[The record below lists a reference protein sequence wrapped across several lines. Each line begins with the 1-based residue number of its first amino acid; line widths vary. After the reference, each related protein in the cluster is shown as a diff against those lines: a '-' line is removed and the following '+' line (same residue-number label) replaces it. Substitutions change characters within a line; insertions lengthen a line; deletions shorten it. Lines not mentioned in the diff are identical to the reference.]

1 MSSKIKVLIADDVA
15 ATRENIYK
23 LMEFHPEMNAVGQ
36 AGSGEEAIALARRLQ
51 PDVVLMDINMPG
63 MDGITATERLTTE
76 VPGAAIIIMSVQAEQ
91 DYLRRAMIAGAKN
104 YLIKPF
110 TGDELLTAVRQAYA
124 QEQRRKSAYVNVR
137 PTTRE
142 PGKLISIFSSKGGV
156 GKTTIATNL
165 AVALAEKTSSRVA
178 LVDADLQFG
187 DVTLFLNLAPR
198 STLADMIS
206 DVEHLDATVLD
217 SYTVDYNE
225 RLRVLPAPFRPE
237 QAETITGAHMTA
249 ILKQFRAS
257 YPYTVIDTAATFN
270 ETTLAVLDASDIIYM
285 IVELDLPTVKNV
297 KLGLEIMQNLGYGP
311 EKVQLILNRSGS
323 EGGMDTREVE
333 ESLKRTFAM
342 NIPSDGKV
350 VVSSVN
356 RGIPFVKSHPQT
368 LVAQRIMSLA
378 GRIAQQ
384 DGPDTSLTVKKR
396 RFFG

>member
-1 MSSKIKVLIADDVA
+1 MTEPPISSLAIQQGGIP
-15 ATRENIYK
+15 TPIS
-23 LMEFHPEMNAVGQ
+23 PTWAV
-36 AGSGEEAIALARRLQ
+36 
-51 PDVVLMDINMPG
+51 
-63 MDGITATERLTTE
+63 
-76 VPGAAIIIMSVQAEQ
+76 
-91 DYLRRAMIAGAKN
+91 
-104 YLIKPF
+104 
-110 TGDELLTAVRQAYA
+110 
-124 QEQRRKSAYVNVR
+124 
-137 PTTRE
+137 
-142 PGKLISIFSSKGGV
+142 FSSKGGV

-165 AVALAEKTSSRVA
+165 AVALADKTSGRVA

-206 DVEHLDATVLD
+206 DVEHLDSTVLD

-237 QAETITGAHMTA
+237 QAETITGAHLTA
-249 ILKQFRAS
+249 ILKEFRTS
-257 YPYTVIDTAATFN
+257 YPYTVIDTAASFN

-368 LVAQRIMSLA
+368 LVAQRIISLA

-384 DGPDTSLTVKKR
+384 GDGPDTSLTVKKR